1 MKKISLFKVM
11 VTIAA
16 ILLVGSI
23 ATGTLVIMAYTNANS
38 YEAHLKLAFNAA
50 SYNYLEGSPEG
61 SVRMTVDG
69 QEYEIDIDNY
79 KITSFYLT
87 QGTIGTYVPEFLMK
101 GEVITG
107 RFCDT
112 DELRVYKKSEDEAYA
127 IFETADKKYKV
138 RIKWD
143 ELWEHLTTKIPEGFK
158 DAKNRPV
165 NN

>member
-1 MKKISLFKVM
+1 MSRLFKTM
-11 VTIAA
+11 VAAAA

-23 ATGTLVIMAYTNANS
+23 VGGIMVVCAYTGANK

-61 SVRMTVDG
+61 SVRMTMGG
-69 QEYEIDIDNY
+69 QEYEIDIENY

-87 QGTIGTYVPEFLMK
+87 QGTIGSYVPEFLM
-101 GEVITG
+101 GDAAIVG

-112 DELRVYKKSEDEAYA
+112 DELRVYKKNADEAYA
-127 IFETADKKYKV
+127 VLETAGRSYKV

-143 ELWEHLTTKIPEGFK
+143 DLWEHLEDKIPNGFK
-158 DAKNRPV
+158 ENLNRAV